1 MGPCAKFLNVLII
14 HDHPGRRLW
23 FSPHLYISEL
33 LGEWNLSSCRSVST
47 PFSSTLPD
55 SSSIPPNS
63 LPDISDMD
71 LLPQYQRLVGCL
83 LYLAISSHP
92 DIAYYVM
99 WLGQH
104 NAHPTRAHFLHAQS
118 RLSTWSRSL
127 LLPSTSPLT
136 QGKYAGTMWVSVPH
150 SLEYLT
156 LPHTFQADPSGIR
169 PNSEQNGRNGRND
182 MSVRA
187 HPNFT
192 RTRNI
197 PTKFRPNHSDPLGS
211 HSDQIPS
218 RF

>member
-83 LYLAISSHP
+83 LYLAISSRP
-92 DIAYYVM
+92 DITYYAM

-104 NAHPTRAHFLHAQS
+104 NAHPTHAHFLLAKHVL
-118 RLSTWSRSL
+118 RYL
-127 LLPSTSPLT
+127 
-136 QGKYAGTMWVSVPH
+136 AGT
-150 SLEYLT
+150 YLHFASA
-156 LPHTFQADPSGIR
+156 LHLHAFL
-169 PNSEQNGRNGRND
+169 
-182 MSVRA
+182 
-187 HPNFT
+187 H
-192 RTRNI
+192 
-197 PTKFRPNHSDPLGS
+197 H
-211 HSDQIPS
+211 
-218 RF
+218 